1 MQKILLVALLTF
13 VVLATFI
20 ILGTKT
26 FVVEPFESAVIESPI
41 SSSIK
46 VRPPGNW
53 FKFPWNTVHIYDMSE
68 TSSRHELE
76 VLDKD
81 SISINIAL
89 VARFSPIREN
99 LGILHV
105 NSGKS
110 YQLDFVDPYIILTT
124 KEIASNYS
132 AEELWV
138 SQRFEFETILT
149 DNITSALSKQHVVLK
164 SLIVISINIPAEL
177 EEAIRENYHET
188 DPDESNE
195 PEETS
200 NSENT
205 VRT

>member
-13 VVLATFI
+13 VGLATFI
-20 ILGTKT
+20 ILETKT
-26 FVVEPFESAVIESPI
+26 FIVEPFESAVIESPI

-46 VRPPGNW
+46 VRPPGTW

-68 TSSRHELE
+68 STSRHELE

-81 SISINIAL
+81 SNSINITL

-99 LGILHV
+99 LGTLHV
-105 NSGKS
+105 NTGKN
-110 YQLDFVDPYIILTT
+110 YQLEFIDPYIILTT

-149 DNITSALSKQHVVLK
+149 DNITGALSKQYVDLK
-164 SLIVISINIPAEL
+164 SLTVISINIPAEL
-177 EEAIRENYHET
+177 EEAIRENYQET
-188 DPDESNE
+188 DPEESNE